1 MAVKENWQQP
11 RRRLLPPYGSR
22 VSKNVHLCFPISPS
36 LSKGHIKKGVGN
48 KQLGEVILLQYICL
62 FRSLSQQAVEV
73 GALGLKYMNPME
85 EHGSSRASAGH
96 SKLPST
102 TAPCFTSKVHCL
114 CFWKAGL
121 CSVGTHG
128 MEGRQEI
135 QAGCRAATVAQLEQ
149 QWCQTNDSGE
159 QGLTTASISCLKK

>member
-22 VSKNVHLCFPISPS
+22 VSKNVNLCFPISPS

-73 GALGLKYMNPME
+73 EALGLEVHEP
-85 EHGSSRASAGH
+85 HGRARQQQSFSRPQQAPLHHSALLH
-96 SKLPST
+96 
-102 TAPCFTSKVHCL
+102 
-114 CFWKAGL
+114 
-121 CSVGTHG
+121 
-128 MEGRQEI
+128 
-135 QAGCRAATVAQLEQ
+135 
-149 QWCQTNDSGE
+149 
-159 QGLTTASISCLKK
+159 